1 MDAFNTSQLSNLQ
14 QQLQQLQNMMN
25 QPRQAPA
32 QMQQVPQKM
41 VCTVPMVDG
50 LNGARQYLDTLGPN
64 SSCAVFDKDEAV
76 FFLISTDAN
85 GNKAPVKIGR
95 FALEDAPEPGSDNI
109 TKADLE
115 AFRAEIRGMISEIA
129 RKEETE

>member
-1 MDAFNTSQLSNLQ
+1 
-14 QQLQQLQNMMN
+14 
-25 QPRQAPA
+25 
-32 QMQQVPQKM
+32 
-41 VCTVPMVDG
+41 MVDG

-64 SSCAVFDKDEAV
+64 SSSAVFDKEEAL
-76 FFLISTDAN
+76 FFLLSVDAN

-95 FALEDAPEPGSDNI
+95 FVLEDAPEPGSDNI

-129 RKEETE
+129 RKETIE